1 MKIIPKLAAT
11 SWTRLTHEI
20 RAASSKGW
28 MAGRGPI
35 PMVRFARAAF
45 SEPPKRA
52 RVCYFASAL

>member
-1 MKIIPKLAAT
+1 
-11 SWTRLTHEI
+11 
-20 RAASSKGW
+20 